1 MKIPLV
7 FVVGFAGCIGCGCS
21 SQAEDAAL
29 PSGQV
34 HGEPVKMQQRSIESH
49 GHRGA
54 RGWRPENTIVG
65 FEWAL
70 KQGVDVLEMDV
81 CISKDGVVVV
91 SHEPWMNPEICSLPG
106 GAEDLAI
113 ERGKFNL
120 FQMTVEEI
128 QQVDCGGKGHP
139 KFPNQRAVPA
149 SKPTLR
155 EVIEFSEGIASEL
168 DKEVKYN
175 VEVKHRDDWEG
186 VFCPSADVF
195 VGLVLNDLNYC
206 GVRSRSCIQS
216 FSARVLEEVHI
227 QAPEMST
234 AWLID
239 SMGSIT
245 QQLGRLSFQPS
256 IYSPNWQL
264 LQPVDVDVLHARGIR
279 VIPWTVNDSSAMDAL
294 MAMGVDGI
302 ITDYPDLLENR
313 IQSRRDE
320 HESIFFHERSSPN
333 R

>member
-1 MKIPLV
+1 MKFPLV
-7 FVVGFAGCIGCGCS
+7 FMVGCACFIGFGCS
-21 SQAEDAAL
+21 FRAEDASL
-29 PSGQV
+29 PSGRMHDQ
-34 HGEPVKMQQRSIESH
+34 PAKMQQRTIENQ

-106 GAEDLAI
+106 AAEDLSV
-113 ERGKFNL
+113 EGGKLNL

-139 KFPNQRAVPA
+139 KFPNQRNVPA
-149 SKPTLR
+149 CKPTLR

-168 DKEVKYN
+168 EKEVKYN

-186 VFCPSADVF
+186 EFCPSADVF
-195 VGLVLNDLNYC
+195 VGLVLTELTRC
-206 GVRSRSCIQS
+206 GVQGRSCIQS
-216 FSARVLEEVHI
+216 FSARALEEVHV
-227 QAPEMST
+227 QSPEMST

-239 SMGSIT
+239 SMGPIT
-245 QQLGRLSFQPS
+245 QQLNRLSFQPS

-264 LQPVDVDVLHARGIR
+264 IKPVDVEALHARGIR

-302 ITDYPDLLENR
+302 ITDYPDLLNHR
-313 IQSRRDE
+313 IQSKRDVQ
-320 HESIFFHERSSPN
+320 
-333 R
+333 